1 MLRAAVKS
9 RYKDAEAAAT
19 IDRYA
24 GTVPE
29 AVALRVYTS
38 RLIGA
43 DADLVLHGG
52 GNTSVKGPHRTLLGD
67 TVDCLWVKGS
77 GSSLDKVEPR
87 DFPAL
92 DLAYLRRLRALDA
105 LSDEEMVNQLR
116 THLFDASSPNPS
128 VEALLHAF
136 LPHPFVDH
144 SHADAIVA
152 ITNQPDGEALAK
164 EALGDRVVVLPYIM
178 PGFPL
183 AKAVAD
189 AFEKS
194 PDVIGMVLAKHG
206 LFSFGKTAK
215 ESYERHIE
223 LVDACERFAEKRSKQ
238 TVFSM
243 STPTAGGADAR
254 VALAAP
260 ILRGLLAEPTGSAD
274 TPFKRWIAEHRGS
287 ADVIASLDAP
297 EAALLAKA
305 GPLTPDHVIRTKAN
319 AVFVD
324 APAWSDESK
333 LRAQLESA
341 VRAFREGYDA
351 YFARCSKARGVKKTK
366 LDSAPR
372 VVLLPGAGV
381 LTFGKTKADARI
393 AADITEHTL
402 HIKLVAQAVGR
413 YEALPELDLFDMEYW
428 SLEQAKLGKG
438 SERPLERQVVLVT
451 GGAGAIGRGIADAC
465 ARAGAHVVLVDKDA
479 ATARSAAQAL
489 EAQLGS
495 GSVVGVGADV
505 TDEAAMRRAFD
516 KACVAFG
523 GVDVVVPNAG
533 IAFVKPI
540 AELSAQ
546 DARRVADVNYLGVL
560 NTIREATRVFRAQG
574 TGGNVVIN
582 ASKNVFAPG
591 KDFGAYSASK
601 AAAHQLG
608 KVAAL
613 ELAGLGVRVNQIN
626 ADAVFAHGDVPS
638 GLWAEVGPS
647 RAQSR
652 GLSPDALPEFYRER
666 NLLKARVE
674 AAHVGRAVVFF
685 ASNATPTTGAT
696 LPVDGG
702 VAEAFPR

>member
-1 MLRAAVKS
+1 MKS
-9 RYKDAEAAAT
+9 RFDDAEAKAA

-24 GTVPE
+24 KVAPE
-29 AVALRVYTS
+29 PLALRVYTS

-43 DADLVLHGG
+43 EPDLVLHGG
-52 GNTSVKGPHRTLLGD
+52 GNTSVKGTTTTLLGD
-67 TVDCLWVKGS
+67 RVDCLWVKGS
-77 GSSLDKVEPR
+77 GSSLDVVEPR

-105 LSDEEMVNQLR
+105 LTDEEMVNQLR
-116 THLFDASSPNPS
+116 THLFDASAPNPS

-144 SHADAIVA
+144 SHADAVIAV
-152 ITNQPDGEALAK
+152 TNQPDGVARAK
-164 EALGDRVVVLPYIM
+164 DALGDRVAVLPYIM

-183 AKAVAD
+183 AKAVA
-189 AFEKS
+189 AAYEAN
-194 PDVIGMVLAKHG
+194 PRVIGIVLAKHG
-206 LFSFGKTAK
+206 LFTFGHTAR

-223 LVDACERFAEKRSKQ
+223 LVDACERYATERSKRA
-238 TVFSM
+238 VVSM
-243 STPTAGGADAR
+243 SATAGGATAR

-260 ILRGLLAEPTGSAD
+260 ILRGLVAEPSGSDDA
-274 TPFKRWIAEHRGS
+274 PFRRMVSDHRGS
-287 ADVIASLDAP
+287 IDVLAALDAP
-297 EAALLAKA
+297 EAAALAGT
-305 GPLTPDHVIRTKAN
+305 GPLTPDHVIRTKAH
-319 AVFVD
+319 AVFVGSPSWGD
-324 APAWSDESK
+324 DGK
-333 LRAQLESA
+333 LRAQLEEA
-341 VRAFREGYDA
+341 VRTFRASYDA
-351 YFARCSKARGVKKTK
+351 YFERALKARGVTRKK

-381 LTFGKTKADARI
+381 LAFGKTKKDARI

-402 HIKLVAQAVGR
+402 HTKLLAEGLGK
-413 YEALPELDLFDMEYW
+413 YEALGELDLFDMEYW
-428 SLEQAKLGKG
+428 SLEQAKLGKAA
-438 SERPLERQVVLVT
+438 ERPLERQVALIT

-465 ARAGAHVVLVDKDA
+465 AEAGAHVVLVDKDGGA
-479 ATARSAAQAL
+479 AKEAAKAT
-489 EAQLGS
+489 ERRFGS
-495 GSVVGVGADV
+495 GCAVGLGADV
-505 TDEAAMRRAFD
+505 TDESAMRRAFD
-516 KACVAFG
+516 EACVAFG

-533 IAFVKPI
+533 IAYVKPV

-546 DARRVADVNYLGVL
+546 EARRVSDVNYLGVL
-560 NTIREATRVFRAQG
+560 NTIKEAVRVFRAQG
-574 TGGNVVIN
+574 TGGNIVIN

-591 KDFGAYSASK
+591 KDFAAYSASK

-613 ELAGLGVRVNQIN
+613 ELAAMGVRVNQIN
-626 ADAVFAHGDVPS
+626 ADAVFAHGEVAS

-647 RAQSR
+647 RAKSR
-652 GLSPDALPEFYRER
+652 GLSPEALPEFYRDR

-702 VAEAFPR
+702 VPEAFPR